1 MQDSGQDV
9 NENKDLLVKTVK
21 EWMEK
26 DTAMKK
32 LSKELKELK
41 KDKKELTK
49 TLVGIMKEK
58 DVDVFDFKE
67 HGKLLYTTSKV
78 KSSLSKKHLLTS
90 LATYFKEDHKKI
102 QELAQHILDS
112 RTETVKENIKRK

>member
-1 MQDSGQDV
+1 MQNSEQNV
-9 NENKDLLVKTVK
+9 NLSKDLLVKTVK

-32 LSKELKELK
+32 LSKEMKELRN
-41 KDKKELTK
+41 DKKELTK
-49 TLVGIMKEK
+49 TLVEIMKEK
-58 DVDVFDFKE
+58 EVDVFDFQE
-67 HGKLLYTTSKV
+67 HGKLLYTKSKI

-90 LATYFKEDHKKI
+90 LTTYFKEDQKKI